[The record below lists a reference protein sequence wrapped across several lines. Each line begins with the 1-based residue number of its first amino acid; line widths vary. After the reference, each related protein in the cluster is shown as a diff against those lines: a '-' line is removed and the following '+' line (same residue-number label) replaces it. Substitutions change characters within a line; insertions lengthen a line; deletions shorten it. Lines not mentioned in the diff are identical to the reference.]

1 MKKERKLG
9 TIFQLIVSLLL
20 LVLLFW
26 LVGWKAVVEQLAAL
40 DWGWYGLAFGLFLLS
55 VGLRAYRWSVL
66 LHALNKRPSFPH
78 LLYLYLV
85 GFFANN
91 FIPSGFGGDIVKVV
105 SLRQSYGRGAEALS
119 SVLMDR
125 IVGLLGSSLIA
136 LAALGWNSFLSAA
149 PLALPPVVLL
159 TIALISISIPL
170 AFGLM
175 RWAEPVAV
183 LANRFPAVRKLPKF
197 NKLEELADTVRRYP
211 LPILLQSLA
220 VSLPFTLCL
229 VLAHYSIAR
238 ALAVLLP
245 FAVFGLFVPIIA
257 IIGLLPI
264 SFNGLGVREGLYQF
278 LYVPIGV
285 PEPTALA
292 MSLALYFL
300 RFGTGLAGGLLY
312 AGVSLRGLWRPVAE

>member
-1 MKKERKLG
+1 MKKDRKLG
-9 TIFQLIVSLLL
+9 TILQLVIS
-20 LVLLFW
+20 LVLLFLLFW
-26 LVGWKAVVEQLAAL
+26 LIGWEAVVEQLAAL
-40 DWGWYGLAFGLFLLS
+40 NWGWYSLAFGLFLLS
-55 VGLRAYRWSVL
+55 VALRAYRWYVL
-66 LHALNKRPSFPH
+66 LRVLNKRPSFPH

-91 FIPSGFGGDIVKVV
+91 FIPSGFGGDVVKVV
-105 SLRQSYGRGAEALS
+105 SLRQSYGHGTEALS

-125 IVGLLGSSLIA
+125 IIGLLGSSLIA
-136 LAALGWNSFLSAA
+136 LIALGWNSFFSHT
-149 PLALPPVVLL
+149 PLTLTPAIFL
-159 TIALISISIPL
+159 TIILISLGIPL

-175 RWAEPVAV
+175 RWAKPVSL
-183 LANRFPAVRKLPKF
+183 LAHKFPATRKLPKF
-197 NKLEELADTVRRYP
+197 DKLEELADTVRRYP
-211 LPILLQSLA
+211 LSSLLQSLA
-220 VSLPFTLCL
+220 ISLPFTLCL

-238 ALAVLLP
+238 ALAVVLP
-245 FAVFGLFVPIIA
+245 FSVFGLFVPLIA

-285 PEPTALA
+285 AEPTALA

-300 RFGTGLAGGLLY
+300 RFGTGLVGGLLY